1 MQLANMVYAACCR
14 LIICCIVSGVRWTL
28 EQPHRSLFWLTTFWK
43 QVLQHCQPLFVTFH
57 ACMHGGQRPK
67 QTTLAGDIPEL
78 MGLEAT
84 CDGQH
89 THLAWGK
96 TSKGF
101 ATAEEAEYPTEL
113 CKRWAR
119 IVATVVL
126 EQHVPQQSVML
137 AHPDKKARALANKQ
151 TKKSLTFMPE
161 FQHVQTY
168 SAANPPSFTVGDKL
182 QAEVH
187 HDGQILPKYSRILRI
202 SQLNKKGGELE
213 QNQGAS
219 IPRFRWHMA
228 FHGRMRTSYKKQLE
242 GGTLPTFVVSWHH

>member
-1 MQLANMVYAACCR
+1 MDVGAASSLALLVDNVLETSLATLPASVCYISRLHARGPTTKTNNTCR
-14 LIICCIVSGVRWTL
+14 RHSRINGAGSRPVMDNILIWLGAKPARDLPQQKKLNTRQNSANVGHVSL
-28 EQPHRSLFWLTTFWK
+28 QPF
-43 QVLQHCQPLFVTFH
+43 
-57 ACMHGGQRPK
+57 
-67 QTTLAGDIPEL
+67 
-78 MGLEAT
+78 
-84 CDGQH
+84 
-89 THLAWGK
+89 
-96 TSKGF
+96 
-101 ATAEEAEYPTEL
+101 
-113 CKRWAR
+113 
-119 IVATVVL
+119 VL